1 MSIFTLSK
9 GYFFYEIILFF
20 VDNANEVSRKIPIFA
35 AVTENNICV

>member
-9 GYFFYEIILFF
+9 GYFFYEITLLF
-20 VDNANEVSRKIPIFA
+20 VDNANEISRKISIFA

>member
-9 GYFFYEIILFF
+9 GYFFYGITLFF
-20 VDNANEVSRKIPIFA
+20 VDNANEVSRKISIFA